1 MFNSVEFVRNLC
13 REKRIPIAKIEKDLG
28 YGNGYFN
35 AKKQSKIPY
44 DRAVEIAKYLSVSPE
59 LILTGQ
65 ENKKAPT
72 DSGERQ
78 VNHEDIKFA
87 LFGGDGE
94 ITDAMYEEVRNFAEF
109 VKQREAEKRK
119 G

>member
-13 REKRIPIAKIEKDLG
+13 RERKIPIAKIEKDLG

-44 DRAVEIAKYLSVSPE
+44 DRAVEIAEYLSVSPE

-65 ENKKAPT
+65 QNKKAPT
-72 DSGERQ
+72 AGERS
-78 VNHEDIKFA
+78 VSDEEIKFA

-94 ITDAMYEEVRNFAEF
+94 ITDEMYERVKMFAAF
-109 VKQREAEKRK
+109 IKQEEAEKK
-119 G
+119 KE